1 MYILWPRDVP
11 PWLRPKNSL
20 EDYTKKG
27 NVEIFTGAEN
37 RKHLEGPII
46 SDALSE
52 VQPAFVTN

>member
-11 PWLRPKNSL
+11 PWPHPKNSL

-27 NVEIFTGAEN
+27 VEIFTGAEN

-52 VQPAFVTN
+52 VQPALVTN